1 MRMAAGSSER
11 KVVGRVNCRGRPTP
25 GWLHSFAVTENYV
38 VVPEMPLRYSIGSML
53 KSQRAQFYLFD
64 WLPASGSYMHVVHK
78 STGKTVSA
86 NFLRRGFLYS

>member
-1 MRMAAGSSER
+1 MAAGSSER
-11 KVVGRVNCRGRPTP
+11 NVVGRVDCRGGPTP

-38 VVPEMPLRYSIGSML
+38 VVPEMPLRCSI
-53 KSQRAQFYLFD
+53 KSELAQFYLFD
-64 WLPASGSYMHVVHK
+64 WFPASGSYMHVVHK